1 MTTRALP
8 LGPGGLAL
16 PGPGPPADEIP
27 SVGGSRVIGDAP
39 EGLTLTEEELQ
50 RSEREAFAALDQGD
64 HEATLNIL
72 MEAYGEAV
80 YRFCR
85 QLVRDPEMAQDV
97 HQKTFIDAFRS
108 LGRFRRQ
115 SKWKTWL
122 FGIARHRALD
132 TIKMERRRRRR
143 FVQVEELPEPAQI
156 EEAGTDERARNRSLQ
171 EVLAYCLDKLTP
183 RIRAAVLLR
192 YQDEMSYRDMARVC
206 RERPATLQARVAR
219 AMPVLKRCL
228 RAQGVTP

>member
-8 LGPGGLAL
+8 LGPGGLTL

-27 SVGGSRVIGDAP
+27 SARGSRVIGDAP
-39 EGLTLTEEELQ
+39 EGLTLTEDKLQ
-50 RSEREAFAALDQGD
+50 RSEREAFAALDRGD
-64 HEATLNIL
+64 HEATLNVL

-85 QLVRDPEMAQDV
+85 QLVRDPEIARDV

-108 LGRFRRQ
+108 LDRFRGQ

-132 TIKMERRRRRR
+132 AIKTERRRRSR
-143 FVQVEELPEPAQI
+143 FVQVEELPEPAPI
-156 EEAGTDERARNRSLQ
+156 AGAGTDERAQNRSLQ
-171 EVLAYCLDKLTP
+171 AILARCLGKLAP
-183 RIRAAVLLR
+183 RIRTAVLLR
-192 YQDEMSYRDMARVC
+192 YQNEMSYRDMAEVC
-206 RERPATLQARVAR
+206 GERPATLQARVAR